1 MKDDGKKIESQKN
14 EEKKEKD
21 LKIKVEV
28 VNGLE
33 KIIKAKKSKE
43 TSVDLKPKLEEMLKT
58 FKKEGKLLK
67 YNIRVPG
74 LAKIDFDYVLESGD
88 GENIIINLEIKDVLR
103 RAN

>member
-14 EEKKEKD
+14 EEQKEKD

-58 FKKEGKLLK
+58 FKKEGKLSKYKSLLK
-67 YNIRVPG
+67 IP
-74 LAKIDFDYVLESGD
+74 
-88 GENIIINLEIKDVLR
+88 EIKKSGRIEVS
-103 RAN
+103 